1 MITPRDRIDSELARA
16 LDAVPKG
23 PAGIYDLSDID
34 GTREAVR
41 RQAKA
46 MVGDMLDDPSI
57 SVDVLHAARPDGSL
71 LALRCFTPG
80 QDKPLPALLWF
91 QGGGQILGFAVPE
104 DPFLKRI
111 SSQTGCIV
119 ASVDYRLAPEHRAP
133 AAAGDGA
140 LAYDWLR
147 GEAAPLGIDRER
159 IGIAGASGGGGIA
172 AATALILRDR
182 NAAPPLFLSL
192 SYPMLDDRNA
202 THSAH
207 EITDIGVWDR
217 SANLL
222 AWQAILGDSAGTD
235 AVSQHQAAARA
246 DDLSGLPPAFVA
258 VGDLDV
264 FRDEA
269 LDFARRLVA
278 DGVAVELHLFPGAF
292 HAWGLFAPEAA
303 MTETFNR
310 VWQDFLLRRFGETA
324 R

>member
-1 MITPRDRIDSELARA
+1 
-16 LDAVPKG
+16 
-23 PAGIYDLSDID
+23 
-34 GTREAVR
+34 
-41 RQAKA
+41 
-46 MVGDMLDDPSI
+46 MVADMLDDPSI
-57 SVDVLHAARPDGSL
+57 TVDVLHAARPDGSL

-80 QDKPLPALLWF
+80 QGKPLPTLLWF
-91 QGGGQILGFAVPE
+91 QGGGQILGFAAPE
-104 DPFLKRI
+104 DLFLKRI
-111 SSQTGCIV
+111 SRRCQTGCIV

-133 AAAGDGA
+133 AAVEDGA

-235 AVSQHQAAARA
+235 AVSQYQAAARA
-246 DDLSGLPPAFVA
+246 HDLSGLLSPAFVA

-269 LDFARRLVA
+269 LDFARRHVA

-303 MTETFNR
+303 MTKTFNR
-310 VWQDFLLRRFGETA
+310 VWQDFLLRRFGEAA